1 MTATRTFSLS
11 ALALSAALIGTSGAQ
26 ALTLAECTRVTH
38 VSHGGEAGHRDLGQG
53 VVAWANW
60 WSQEGVQETL
70 VLADCRAGEMLS
82 VVTRSENMN
91 RALPFDRTDR
101 AVDAI
106 DSMSASPVM
115 RGFAQIAQRLEG
127 MHLAPEITAL
137 TTEPCACA
145 VLYPALRGDRPAFE
159 MDTL

>member
-11 ALALSAALIGTSGAQ
+11 ALALGAALIGAGGAQ
-26 ALTLAECTRVTH
+26 ALALAECTRVTH
-38 VSHGGEAGHRDLGQG
+38 VSHGGEAGHRDLGEG

-70 VLADCRAGEMLS
+70 VLADCHAGKMLS

-91 RALPFDRTDR
+91 REVPFDRTER
-101 AVDAI
+101 AVEAI
-106 DSMSASPVM
+106 ETMSASPVM
-115 RGFAQIAQRLEG
+115 RGFAQISERLEG
-127 MHLAPEITAL
+127 MHLAPETTAL

-145 VLYPALRGDRPAFE
+145 ALYPDARGDRPAFE